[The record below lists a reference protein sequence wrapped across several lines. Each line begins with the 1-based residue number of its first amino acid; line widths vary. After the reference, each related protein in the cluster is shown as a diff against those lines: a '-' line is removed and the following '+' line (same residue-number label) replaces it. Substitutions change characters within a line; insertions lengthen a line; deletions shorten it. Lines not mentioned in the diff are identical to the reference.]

1 MALIVLVLILMAG
14 GFAGIL
20 LIEIISKTVDFY
32 SLLKGDWDLA
42 VKPKVSERSFK
53 CLNSNHQANK
63 ANQNSAFKFA
73 HPSSRFKG
81 NPYEILGIKSHPK
94 PSLATVKS
102 HYRRLI
108 SLYHPDLYA
117 SHSEEILDEATRR
130 AKIINSSYHE
140 IRNSY

>member
-1 MALIVLVLILMAG
+1 MGG
-14 GFAGIL
+14 GFAGML

-53 CLNSNHQANK
+53 ALCGN
-63 ANQNSAFKFA
+63 NQTNNTTQDNAFRFA

-81 NPYEILGIKSHPK
+81 DPYEVLGIESHPK
-94 PSLATVKS
+94 PSLVTVKL

-108 SLYHPDLYA
+108 SIYHPDLYA
-117 SHSEEILDEATRR
+117 SHSKEILDEATRR
-130 AKIINSSYHE
+130 AKVINNSYHE